1 MFIIVLREI
10 RTKYLILKSI
20 PRDKYTSYLYY
31 IFKAYILKKV
41 FQRLFYKILFPYI
54 NHSRNII
61 V

>member
-10 RTKYLILKSI
+10 RTKYLILKS
-20 PRDKYTSYLYY
+20 RDKYTSYLYY

>member
-31 IFKAYILKKV
+31 IFKGYILKKV